1 MKHHHHHLSLNPA
14 LYHRQSASP
23 LENPRLAHFNHTLY
37 QTISDTPYEHFDW
50 QGIIGADNDAFMN
63 EFKPLAMVYAG
74 HQFGQWAGQL
84 GDGRGLLLTQVIDKQ
99 GKMLD
104 LHLKG
109 AGRTPFSRFGDGR
122 AMIDSTV
129 REYLGSHALS
139 SLGVPSSN
147 ALGFVVSDT
156 LIARTQMVR
165 AAALLRVSDCHIRLG
180 HFEWLAAY
188 QPHLFGEFSYQMI
201 QAYYPQ
207 LPKHDL
213 EGFLHAV
220 CQHTAKMIAHW
231 QLIGFS
237 HGVMNT
243 DNFNITGS
251 TLDFG
256 PFGMM
261 ERFDPTWINNHSDH
275 HGRYT
280 YQNQPTIGH
289 WNLQKWL
296 SCFSLLSVDAS
307 VMKSC
312 LDDYEATFYA
322 QYEQGICQKIG
333 LTHPSHSNNHS
344 QNQQSLTLA
353 YEFVSLL
360 KNHQLD
366 YTNSFRALIA
376 ALSPDRH
383 SHHHETALLQT
394 MTLELNKT
402 TQGHK
407 QWQDW
412 LTRYRQHIEHTSTT
426 HAAITLMSTH
436 NPVYILRNG
445 MAQKAIEQ
453 TLLDDFSEVARVFEL
468 LSTPFTVQNIATAA
482 DTTPTKQNDIPP
494 ISCMS

>member
-1 MKHHHHHLSLNPA
+1 
-14 LYHRQSASP
+14 
-23 LENPRLAHFNHTLY
+23 
-37 QTISDTPYEHFDW
+37 
-50 QGIIGADNDAFMN
+50 
-63 EFKPLAMVYAG
+63 
-74 HQFGQWAGQL
+74 
-84 GDGRGLLLTQVIDKQ
+84 
-99 GKMLD
+99 
-104 LHLKG
+104 
-109 AGRTPFSRFGDGR
+109 
-122 AMIDSTV
+122 
-129 REYLGSHALS
+129 
-139 SLGVPSSN
+139 
-147 ALGFVVSDT
+147 
-156 LIARTQMVR
+156 
-165 AAALLRVSDCHIRLG
+165 
-180 HFEWLAAY
+180 
-188 QPHLFGEFSYQMI
+188 MI

-243 DNFNITGS
+243 DNLNITGS

-289 WNLQKWL
+289 WNIQKWL

-333 LTHPSHSNNHS
+333 LPYPNHSNNHA

-366 YTNSFRALIA
+366 YTNSFRALIGT
-376 ALSPDRH
+376 LSPDKH
-383 SHHHETALLQT
+383 SHHHEAALLQT
-394 MTLELNKT
+394 MTLELSKT

-436 NPVYILRNG
+436 NPVYILRNS

-468 LSTPFTVQNIATAA
+468 LSTPFTVQDIATTA
-482 DTTPTKQNDIPP
+482 DTTATKQNDIPP